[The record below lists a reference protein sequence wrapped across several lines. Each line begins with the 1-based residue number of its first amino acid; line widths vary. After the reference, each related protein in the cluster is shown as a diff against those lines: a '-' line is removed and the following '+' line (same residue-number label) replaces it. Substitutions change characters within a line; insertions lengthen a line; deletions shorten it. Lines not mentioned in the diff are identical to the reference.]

1 MFITKDKEVE
11 RVDTF
16 KYLDVTLDNKLTLRQ
31 NTGAMVKKTKLRIYY
46 LRKLRSFNVNR
57 NLLQLFYSSIVSS
70 TMTFSLVCWGATS

>member
-1 MFITKDKEVE
+1 MTITKDKEVE

-31 NTGAMVKKTKLRIYY
+31 NQGAMVKKTKLRIYCS
-46 LRKLRSFNVNR
+46 RKLRSFNVNR
-57 NLLQLFYSSIVSS
+57 NLLHLFYSSIVSS